1 MTVVI
6 DCMLTLERPTNT
18 IDGGTLTRT
27 DALNQVSMFTG
38 TCCLSG
44 RRLYFVQFFS
54 EQATEVGKLLKRS
67 RLFTPLCWKVEN
79 VIVLQNFEC
88 VLKHVFFC
96 KDKAVWL
103 RSRLGHAKSSSNG
116 VKFDETTAKCCSSD
130 HTCEVPRFSFGAFD
144 AFYKCWQ
151 FKACAHYF
159 VCMLFR
165 YKLYEFNVTTVMGIF
180 YWILLLICCFIY
192 RNFFSLDHPVC
203 RYLPTIPAFLFAI
216 CSVAT
221 MFCTCFLVKDQVC
234 GIDVDMCVLRSDSCN
249 VFCVLNFGKLEFWP
263 RPLNVLQCCEGIVQT
278 ADAFS

>member
-96 KDKAVWL
+96 KDKAV
-103 RSRLGHAKSSSNG
+103 
-116 VKFDETTAKCCSSD
+116 
-130 HTCEVPRFSFGAFD
+130 
-144 AFYKCWQ
+144 
-151 FKACAHYF
+151 
-159 VCMLFR
+159 
-165 YKLYEFNVTTVMGIF
+165 
-180 YWILLLICCFIY
+180 
-192 RNFFSLDHPVC
+192 
-203 RYLPTIPAFLFAI
+203 
-216 CSVAT
+216 
-221 MFCTCFLVKDQVC
+221 
-234 GIDVDMCVLRSDSCN
+234 
-249 VFCVLNFGKLEFWP
+249 
-263 RPLNVLQCCEGIVQT
+263 
-278 ADAFS
+278 